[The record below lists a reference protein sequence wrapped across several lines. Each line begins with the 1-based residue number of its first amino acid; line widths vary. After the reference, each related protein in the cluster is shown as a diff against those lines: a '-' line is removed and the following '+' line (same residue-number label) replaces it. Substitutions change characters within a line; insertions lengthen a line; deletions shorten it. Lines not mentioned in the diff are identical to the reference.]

1 MCSYCGCETITV
13 IGRFMAEHVAVVN
26 ALGELRRAVERDDAE
41 GVAHHGRSLGDLLTP
56 HAHAEEVGLFTV
68 MGRQEE
74 FAAHISTLCAEHRV
88 FEQQLHGVMTGSRDQ
103 IEPLYRG
110 LREHIDREEN
120 GLFPAAAI
128 ALGGVDWDEV
138 DELTPGV

>member
-13 IGRFMAEHVAVVN
+13 IGRFMAEHIAVVN
-26 ALGELRRAVERDDAE
+26 ALGELRRAVARQDAQA
-41 GVAHHGRSLGDLLTP
+41 VAFHGRSLGDLLAP
-56 HAHAEEVGLFTV
+56 HARAEEVGLFTV

-74 FAAHISTLCAEHRV
+74 FAAHISALCAEHRV
-88 FEQQLHGVMTGSRDQ
+88 FEEQLDGVMSGRSEQMD
-103 IEPLYRG
+103 PLYRG

-128 ALGGVDWDEV
+128 ALGGLEWEEV
-138 DELTPGV
+138 DALTPSE